1 MTKNNTGLFTFRAFA
16 AYAVIRGLIITAKT
30 IHKWPK
36 MWPEQDRLIWQVIM
50 IFQIFGPFLLL
61 IIFSVILWR
70 VAPRLTNKIF
80 SNEDRFTKSTT
91 KTITVISLVLSC
103 IGLYLLIEA
112 ISEIVR
118 TIITIYG
125 FLKYPSV
132 RTDVNIYILTTILEL
147 AVGLG
152 LLLRS
157 KELVT
162 ALHKQ
167 RNE

>member
-1 MTKNNTGLFTFRAFA
+1 MTKNNAGLIAFRVFT
-16 AYAVIRGLIITAKT
+16 AYAVIRGLVITAKT
-30 IHKWPK
+30 IHKWPE
-36 MWPEQDRLIWQVIM
+36 MWPEQDKLLWQTIM
-50 IFQIFGPFLLL
+50 FFQIFGPLLLL

-70 VAPRLTNKIF
+70 VSPRLTNKIF
-80 SNEDRFTKSTT
+80 SNEDQFTESIT
-91 KTITVISLVLSC
+91 KTIAIASLVLSC
-103 IGLYLLIEA
+103 IGLYLLVEA
-112 ISEIVR
+112 LAEIVR

-132 RTDVNIYILTTILEL
+132 WNDVNIYILTTILKL

-157 KELVT
+157 KKLVT
-162 ALHKQ
+162 VLHRQ